1 MPDSKTAIK
10 QNEAVQKMEDEDSKV
25 VKKDEKKEPIDELD
39 LMIANM
45 AQRQETIMSEKNSQA
60 SYLVQAPKPVQKD
73 NLDQMIS

>member
-1 MPDSKTAIK
+1 MPDSKTATK
-10 QNEAVQKMEDEDSKV
+10 YNEAVQKMEDEDSKV

-45 AQRQETIMSEKNSQA
+45 AQRQETIMLEKNSQA